1 MKYLFS
7 IGMALVSSG
16 LLSAQDPAYP
26 DYRSKKEGFLKVAD
40 KSMRADLASF
50 AIGGLDESMGK
61 LPLKKTA
68 PTAYDRKSISFRTDN
83 LEVKVTTG
91 PFDPN
96 GKKLMMSEEY
106 LVKINSKPFYGSYGQ
121 MPKTEIKEVLVL
133 FGKDTVKI
141 PPVAYNDLY
150 DLNFTYRD
158 KSGVERTGCGI
169 FYSGDGKRIYIYL
182 LSRDTQGSYEVT
194 WVIDNGTYVRRV
206 LDYGFTK

>member
-1 MKYLFS
+1 MFV
-7 IGMALVSSG
+7 LVTSV
-16 LLSAQDPAYP
+16 LWAQDPAYP
-26 DYRSKKEGFLKVAD
+26 DYRSKKEGFLKVPD
-40 KSMRADLASF
+40 KSMRADLATF

-61 LPLKKTA
+61 LPLKKTP
-68 PTAYDRKSISFRTDN
+68 PTAYDRKSISFRAEN

-91 PFDPN
+91 PFEPN

-106 LVKINSKPFYGSYGQ
+106 LVKINSKPVYGNYGQ

-133 FGKDTVKI
+133 MGKDTVKI
-141 PPVAYNDLY
+141 PPVAYNDLF

-158 KSGVERTGCGI
+158 KSGIERTGSGI

-182 LSRDTQGSYEVT
+182 LSRDAQGSYEVT